1 VGSRIRECA
10 HSLSNFSFSKKS
22 YSQLQNKND
31 PNISFCPVDHPFI
44 PVSKLETEGQKLLE
58 AVAGLLYNSQYVEL
72 ILFHVSLKGSFRDID
87 LLSALLNSWANLVK
101 LRPAALPLVISTLRS
116 WTPTAL
122 GGLSASSVKSIEK
135 SIRILLV
142 HISRYA
148 TLRNRHPCVYEV
160 VLVSGL
166 QRAVS
171 MLDKLLRL
179 STSKGSEWTKLQQ
192 TKRNARLPLSR
203 TESGQLQLRT
213 NRPTTTNESNS
224 KPRLPHSPHPTLRL
238 PSFLPLTLHPCL
250 QPLSPILLSPISKLS
265 PNHSSSLL

>member
-1 VGSRIRECA
+1 MGSRIHECA

-72 ILFHVSLKGSFRDID
+72 ILSHVSLKRSFRDID

-148 TLRNRHPCVYEV
+148 TLRNRHPVFMNSFWFQNYSRQSVC
-160 VLVSGL
+160 
-166 QRAVS
+166 
-171 MLDKLLRL
+171 
-179 STSKGSEWTKLQQ
+179 WT
-192 TKRNARLPLSR
+192 NY
-203 TESGQLQLRT
+203 
-213 NRPTTTNESNS
+213 
-224 KPRLPHSPHPTLRL
+224 
-238 PSFLPLTLHPCL
+238 
-250 QPLSPILLSPISKLS
+250 
-265 PNHSSSLL
+265 